1 MTFAQPT
8 WLYGLL
14 LIPLLAAVTFYSD
27 RRNQKRLERLAA
39 SRLLPDLADTAPRM
53 QLIIKRII
61 FLGALSALL
70 IALARPQVGFT
81 EQEFIRRGRD
91 IMMAIDTSKSM
102 LSTDIAPDRLARAK
116 LAAQDIVNT
125 MKGDRFGLIAFAGA
139 AQVEAPLTIDY
150 ETVVEAVNQLNT
162 KTVEKGG
169 TDISASI
176 YSAELALGKSE
187 QSYRALVLFTDGEDL
202 EEDCIAAAREAAAS
216 GIRIFTIGIGTK
228 EGSLIPVS
236 PENRQY
242 LRDRNGQ
249 PVRSCLDEKRLQQ
262 IAHET
267 GGFYVHLDGEGI
279 SRLVS
284 DGLLKLSRGDTRG
297 GSWRIPIERYRW
309 PLAAGLLL
317 LLLSAAVN
325 NRRRKKPATR
335 LPVKTAAVATFFLL
349 VTHLEGASSLERY
362 NQGDFDGALQSFR
375 EELKGDPNSPT
386 LNFNAGNAAYRLRK
400 FDEAFESY
408 AKAMV
413 SADPTLQQ
421 KAYYN
426 AGNALFMQ
434 GNLAQEVEQQLS
446 SYYDA
451 RYQYHQALDLNPS
464 DEQAKKN
471 LGLLEE
477 RIREAEKQ
485 KQEAQ
490 RKQRSQRSTKSRSQP
505 RRNNKQKDQ
514 NGQSPNQQDGSQRQE
529 DDQEMQGDQS
539 QQFDSSEGDDENGP
553 TEEPS
558 PGQKKDGQVKENT
571 PFDQQPQGTPGPSDE
586 KQGQM
591 SEEEAR
597 GLLDSLKDEGDKID
611 LMRRKTDRGVSRDW

>member
-14 LIPLLAAVTFYSD
+14 LIPLLAALTSYSD
-27 RRNQKRLERLAA
+27 RRNRKRLERLAA
-39 SRLLPDLADTAPRM
+39 SRLLPNLADTAPRM
-53 QLIIKRII
+53 LVIIKRIM

-70 IALARPQVGFT
+70 VALARPQAGFT
-81 EQEFIRRGRD
+81 EQEFTRRGRD
-91 IMMAIDTSKSM
+91 IMIAIDTSKSM
-102 LSTDIAPDRLARAK
+102 LSTDIAPDRLTRAK
-116 LAAQDIVNT
+116 LAAQDILNT

-139 AQVEAPLTIDY
+139 AQVEAPLTVDY
-150 ETVVEAVNQLNT
+150 ETVVDAVNQLNS
-162 KTVEKGG
+162 KTVERGG

-176 YSAELALGKSE
+176 YSAEFALGRSE

-202 EEDCIAAAREAAAS
+202 EEDSIAAAREAATS
-216 GIRIFTIGIGTK
+216 GIRIFTVGIGTK
-228 EGSLIPVS
+228 EGSLIPG

-242 LRDRNGQ
+242 LRDKYGQ
-249 PVRSCLDEKRLQQ
+249 LVRSRLDERRLQQ
-262 IAHET
+262 IASET
-267 GGFYVHLDGEGI
+267 GGFYVHLDREGI

-284 DGLLKLSRGDTRG
+284 DGLRKLSQGDTRG

-317 LLLSAAVN
+317 LLLSAAMN

-335 LPVKTAAVATFFLL
+335 LPVKTAAVATFLLL
-349 VTHLEGASSLERY
+349 VMPLKGASSLDRY

-375 EELKGDPNSPT
+375 EELKGDPDSPA
-386 LNFNAGNAAYRLRK
+386 LNFNTGNAAYRLRK
-400 FDEAFESY
+400 FDEAFEFY

-413 SADPTLQQ
+413 SDDPTLRQ

-426 AGNALFMQ
+426 AGNALFME
-434 GNLAQEVEQQLS
+434 GNLAQDVEQQLS

-451 RYQYHQALDLNPS
+451 RYQYHQALDLNPN

-485 KQEAQ
+485 KQEAA
-490 RKQRSQRSTKSRSQP
+490 RKQPSQRSMKRRP
-505 RRNNKQKDQ
+505 RPNRNNKQKDQ
-514 NGQSPNQQDGSQRQE
+514 NGQRQNQPDDSKNQQ
-529 DDQEMQGDQS
+529 DDQEMPGDQS
-539 QQFDSSEGDDENGP
+539 QQSDSSEGDDESGP
-553 TEEPS
+553 AEQPS
-558 PGQKKDGQVKENT
+558 PGQKKDGQVREMS
-571 PFDQQPQGTPGPSDE
+571 PFDQQPQGTPAPSDE